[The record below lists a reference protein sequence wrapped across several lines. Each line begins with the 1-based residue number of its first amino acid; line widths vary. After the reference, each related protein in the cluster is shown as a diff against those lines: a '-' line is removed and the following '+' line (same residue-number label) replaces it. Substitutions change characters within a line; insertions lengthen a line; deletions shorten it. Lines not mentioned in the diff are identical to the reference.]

1 MRRLKRATARQQAR
15 ERERLEQLRELL
27 RAGTEDHYLD
37 PVLYDFE
44 YREQENDIDWYR
56 EFVSQRADGRALI
69 ELGAGT
75 GRVTIPLAE
84 DGHEVIAL
92 DRMPSMLDALVDKL
106 DRSDPEVA
114 ARIEPV
120 LGDMCEIPFEDETV
134 GIVIAPFN
142 ALMHLYDWEQ
152 LLACFR
158 EVHRVLEPDG
168 LFAFDV
174 LLPDIDWLNLDENA
188 RHCVTRFTH
197 PVTKE
202 KLVYSTNHTYD
213 HDTQV
218 CHIRIFYDDAPA
230 RGRKFRATKTPREL
244 VHLAH
249 RQIFPQELRLLAHTT
264 GFELESL
271 TGDFLGLTL
280 NADVESQVAVARKP
294 KP

>member
-1 MRRLKRATARQQAR
+1 MSRTRAAARRSKADERAGA
-15 ERERLEQLRELL
+15 LRELL
-27 RAGTEDHYLD
+27 AAGTEEHYLD
-37 PVLYDFE
+37 PILYDFE
-44 YREQENDIDWYR
+44 YREQEADIEWYR
-56 EFVSQRADGRALI
+56 EFVSQRAEGRALI

-75 GRVTIPLAE
+75 GRITIPLAE

-106 DRSDPEVA
+106 DRSEPELA

-120 LGDMCEIPFEDETV
+120 LGDMCDIPFEDETV
-134 GIVIAPFN
+134 GLVIAPFN
-142 ALMHLYDWEQ
+142 ALMHLYDYEQ
-152 LLACFR
+152 LLACFV

-174 LLPDIDWLNLDENA
+174 LLPDLEWLNLDEHA

-197 PVTKE
+197 PVSGD

-218 CHIRIFYDDAPA
+218 CHIRLYYDDAPP
-230 RGRKFRATKTPREL
+230 RGRKFRPPKKPRQL

-249 RQIFPQELRLLAHTT
+249 RQIFPQELRLLVHAA

-271 TGDFLGLTL
+271 TGDFVGIGL
-280 NADVESQVAVARKP
+280 NADVESQVVVAKKP
-294 KP
+294 R